1 LYDVKFHHSFLRQYL
16 ERFKEIG
23 HHTIISKKKNQ
34 IKMSKI
40 KVVIIGAL
48 GMDFHVFNTIFRDNE
63 KYEVIAFTIA
73 GEQNIGTIKNSEK
86 RYPAELAGK
95 LYPNGILIVSETKLE
110 QIIKQN
116 GVDEVIF
123 AYSDVSHEEVM
134 HKGSIALAAGA
145 NYCLISGKNTMIKAN
160 KPVVSICA
168 VRTGCG
174 KSQVSRAVYRYL
186 TKKGYKV
193 VAIREPMPY
202 GDLIEQNVMRFSKYE
217 DFEKYNCTIEEREEY
232 EPYIEQ
238 GLVIYSGVD
247 YEKIIRK
254 AEKEA
259 DVIIFDGGNNEISF
273 YVPDLQF
280 IVVDPLRP
288 GHEIKYH
295 PGEVNARM
303 ADVYIINKLNSAK
316 AEDVQE
322 VEKNL
327 EKLNPRAKRI
337 RTNSIVTLANGVKL
351 RGKKVIV
358 VEDGPTLTHG
368 GMAYGAGYV
377 AAIQNGAIIIDPKPY
392 ISGALKKIFEDFP
405 QITDIV
411 PAMGYNEKQIKDLEE
426 TLNSAECD
434 LVIDGSPID
443 LEKLVEINKPIVRVS
458 YDIEALSSPTI
469 EDIIDEFE
477 QKFLK
482 N

>member
-1 LYDVKFHHSFLRQYL
+1 
-16 ERFKEIG
+16 
-23 HHTIISKKKNQ
+23 
-34 IKMSKI
+34 MSKI

-73 GEQNIGTIKNSEK
+73 GEQNIGTIKNNEK

-186 TKKGYKV
+186 AEKGYKV

-327 EKLNPRAKRI
+327 EKLNPRAIRI
-337 RTNSIVTLANGVKL
+337 RTNSIVTLANGAKL

-368 GMAYGAGYV
+368 GMAYGAGHV
-377 AAIQNGAIIIDPKPY
+377 AATQNGAIIIDPKPY